1 MEIDLYLKGY
11 RNVTIDIFYYMP
23 DHRSL
28 IQEFIW
34 QTTDLMPYYPKV
46 HKFLNYWRTDIDA
59 VIKDIILIEQTL
71 TNYKNV
77 RWHYVY

>member
-1 MEIDLYLKGY
+1 MEIDSYLKGY

-34 QTTDLMPYYPKV
+34 QTTDLMPYYPKIR
-46 HKFLNYWRTDIDA
+46 KFLNYWRTDIDA
-59 VIKDIILIEQTL
+59 AIKEIILIEQTL
-71 TNYKNV
+71 INYKNV
-77 RWHYVY
+77 RWHYVC